1 MRVTAI
7 VPSLNPDERMPR
19 VIEGL
24 VQAGFGRIIIV
35 DDGSR
40 EDRRRFFD
48 EALEIGGERCVFL
61 RHSRNLGKGRALKTA
76 FNWFLSNPNGD
87 VGVVTLDADGQHT
100 TADVLSCAEAL
111 ERHPDALIV
120 GARNFN
126 APGVPKRNAA
136 GNKFTAA
143 VFRAVCGIHIHDTQ
157 TGLRGISSEFAGI
170 LMNVSGERFEFETNM
185 LLETKRN
192 DIDIVEVPIDTVYI
206 NENSTSH
213 FHPIRDSVSIY
224 ALILKYVSSSL
235 ISWLVDYLLFGLLSH
250 ALSAMAPKYGL
261 LIATIGARIVSSLC
275 NFLINKRV
283 VFRSNAPL
291 TKTMAKYYAVA
302 AVQALASYGG
312 VYLLSQVIGVPSMI
326 AKFVVDIILFFVSFK
341 VQQKWVF
348 ENHKKRITVER

>member
-19 VIEGL
+19 VIKGL
-24 VQAGFGRIIIV
+24 VEAGFERIIIV

-48 EALEIGGERCVFL
+48 EALVIGGERCVFL
-61 RHSRNLGKGRALKTA
+61 RHNRNLGKGRALKTA
-76 FNWFLSNPNGD
+76 FNWFLNNQNGD
-87 VGVVTLDADGQHT
+87 IGVVTLDADGQHT
-100 TADVLSCAEAL
+100 TADVVRCAEAL
-111 ERHPDALIV
+111 EQHPDALII

-143 VFRAVCGIHIHDTQ
+143 VFRVICGIRIHDTQ
-157 TGLRGISSEFAGI
+157 TGLRGIPAEFAGR
-170 LMNVSGERFEFETNM
+170 LMNVAGERFEFETNM
-185 LLETKRN
+185 LLETK
-192 DIDIVEVPIDTVYI
+192 DGGIEIFEIPIETVYI

-213 FHPIRDSVSIY
+213 FHPIRDSISIY

-250 ALSAMAPKYGL
+250 LLAAMAPKYAL
-261 LIATIGARIVSSLC
+261 LIATLGARAVSSLC

-283 VFRSNAPL
+283 VFKSDAPL
-291 TKTMAKYYAVA
+291 AKTMAKYYTVSC
-302 AVQALASYGG
+302 VQVLASYGG
-312 VYLLSQVIGVPSMI
+312 VYLFTQVLGVPSMI
-326 AKFVVDIILFFVSFK
+326 SKFVVDTVLFFVSFR
-341 VQQKWVF
+341 VQRAWVF
-348 ENHKKRITVER
+348 GEGRNRKNS